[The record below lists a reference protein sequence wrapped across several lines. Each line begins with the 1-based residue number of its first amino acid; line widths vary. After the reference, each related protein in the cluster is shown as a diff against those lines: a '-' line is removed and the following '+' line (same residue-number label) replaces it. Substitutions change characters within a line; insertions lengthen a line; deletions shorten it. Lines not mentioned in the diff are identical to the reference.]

1 MNTDYSLVAR
11 QIEALIDGELDA
23 IAVLS
28 NVSAI
33 LNESMDNINW
43 VGFYFMK
50 NNQLVLGPFQGKVAC
65 YRIPLDKGVCGK
77 AVSTNSIQRIADVH
91 AFPGHIACDS
101 ASESEIVLPLVVN
114 GKIIG
119 VLDIDAP
126 ILDRFSSED
135 EAGLKACVDALTTH
149 LAKCDLEVI
158 SN

>member
-101 ASESEIVLPLVVN
+101 ASESEIVLPLEVN
-114 GKIIG
+114 GQIVG

-126 ILDRFSSED
+126 VLDRFSSDD
-135 EAGLKACVDALTTH
+135 EIGLKACVDALIAH
-149 LAKCDLEVI
+149 LAKCNLEVI

>member
-126 ILDRFSSED
+126 ILDRFSCED
-135 EAGLKACVDALTTH
+135 EAGLKACIDALTTH
-149 LAKCDLEVI
+149 LAKCNLEVI

>member
-149 LAKCDLEVI
+149 LAKCNLEVI